1 MGLSR
6 REKHVKWHSF
16 MILESTQTRDES
28 AHLVGFGHGLQELCD
43 VRSEDHVDLDVEE
56 ERSCL

>member
-1 MGLSR
+1 M
-6 REKHVKWHSF
+6 WHSF

-28 AHLVGFGHGLQELCD
+28 THLVGFSHGLQELCD